1 MGYTPLFDT
10 MLNGSLYGR
19 WPHTGVWA
27 CLLSRATHAGVID
40 ESPQSLAAAI
50 GLPVA
55 ELMRCI
61 DDFMKPDPDSRTAD
75 HEGRRLELI
84 DPHRSWGWKVINL
97 SLYRSKA
104 SGANQVADGRNA
116 EKVRR
121 YKERHRRTPEDTGD
135 THSYPDTNTNTY
147 PDKNEERASAPDA
160 PAKRSDRGTRIPEP
174 FVVTETMRQWAAK
187 KGVTVDLSE
196 ATEEFVRY
204 WRGIPGQRG
213 RKCDWVGT
221 WENRILEVQGR
232 SKRFSTPTKFETA
245 EERAKRNFLEGKQ

>member
-1 MGYTPLFDT
+1 MGYTPLFET
-10 MLNGSLYGR
+10 MLTGSLYGR

-97 SLYRSKA
+97 SLYRAKA

-121 YKERHRRTPEDTGD
+121 YRERHRATPEETAN
-135 THSYPDTNTNTY
+135 THSDSYPDTNTDS
-147 PDKNEERASAPDA
+147 DKNEERASAPDV
-160 PAKRSDRGTRIPEP
+160 AKRSDRGTRIPEP
-174 FVVTETMRQWAAK
+174 FVVTDAMRQWAVGK
-187 KGVTVDLSE
+187 RLTVDLAE

-204 WRGIPGQRG
+204 WRATPGQRG

-221 WENRILEVQGR
+221 WQNRMLEVQGR
-232 SKRFSTPTKFETA
+232 TKRFAPQKFETA
-245 EERAKRNFLEGKQ
+245 EERAKRQFLEGSQ

>member
-1 MGYTPLFDT
+1 MGYTPLFET
-10 MLNGSLYGR
+10 MLTGSLYGR

-27 CLLSRATHAGVID
+27 CLLSRASHAGVID
-40 ESPQSLAAAI
+40 ESPQSLAASI

-97 SLYRSKA
+97 SLYRAKA

-116 EKVRR
+116 LKVKR
-121 YKERHRRTPEDTGD
+121 YRERHRATPDETGN
-135 THSYPDTNTNTY
+135 THSDSYPDTNTNTNT
-147 PDKNEERASAPDA
+147 DKNEERASAPDV

-174 FVVTETMRQWAAK
+174 FVVTEVMRQWAAS
-187 KGVTVDLSE
+187 KGLTVDLAE

-204 WRGIPGQRG
+204 WRATPGQRG

-221 WENRILEVQGR
+221 WQNRMIEVQGR
-232 SKRFSTPTKFETA
+232 TKRSAQPFKTA
-245 EERAKRNFLEGKQ
+245 EQAAAEKFLRGEL